1 MLTGRPPRRAAVL
14 RRCRAGR
21 AAVLVELE
29 LGGCRGGRRRAN
41 DRATIACIVLELHD
55 KALESIF
62 FSRKI
67 SSGGKPI
74 SSRPH
79 YSLDEVKRLVAS
91 GQFMLMKG
99 RALNLLVPPLTYAE
113 ALRFVAAA
121 VQLLSVD
128 NFHRSV
134 QLTHDVAD
142 EYGLNIDGTGWY
154 IKLCIDQIQPEV
166 TVISFHTPQFP
177 MRTKAGTIKPP

>member
-1 MLTGRPPRRAAVL
+1 VFEIPSDGSVGVVPHVRKNRTDTEDESNMAYKNTSGRQP
-14 RRCRAGR
+14 
-21 AAVLVELE
+21 
-29 LGGCRGGRRRAN
+29 
-41 DRATIACIVLELHD
+41 
-55 KALESIF
+55 S
-62 FSRKI
+62 
-67 SSGGKPI
+67 SSG
-74 SSRPH
+74 PH
-79 YSLDEVKRLVAS
+79 HSLDEVKRLVAS

-128 NFHRSV
+128 NFHQSV

-154 IKLCIDQIQPEV
+154 IKLCIDQSEPEV